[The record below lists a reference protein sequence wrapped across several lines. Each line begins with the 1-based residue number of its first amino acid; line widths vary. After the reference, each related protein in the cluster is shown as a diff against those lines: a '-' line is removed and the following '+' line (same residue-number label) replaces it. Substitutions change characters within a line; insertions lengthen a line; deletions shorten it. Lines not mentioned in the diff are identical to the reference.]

1 MSNFP
6 LLFARPPMKTISVL
20 TRCLLAL
27 AVCLPALAMAAP
39 AADAASAVQERDALS
54 VVTLNLYHDREDWP
68 RRRVQILETLQ
79 RLRPD
84 VIALQ
89 EVIQREGLQNQA
101 QWLADALGYQ
111 WRFVSTDPVGRPMRY
126 GNAVLSRHRLLSSAE
141 LRLRPLEDSR
151 TALRVRLDVHG
162 RTLDAYVTHL
172 QWQHTAEGAQMRAT
186 QLADLLPWITRE
198 SAGVPVV
205 LAGDFNASDE
215 APELAPLLEHFEDGY
230 RAVHPGRD
238 TAADTTLDPA
248 SAPPMRVDHVFVQRG
263 AFAVRASERL
273 FQQRDRDQV
282 RASDHYG
289 VLTRLQW
296 LPASASAQPWR
307 DRTLTP
313 SRRAGLLVA
322 AMTQDEKFQMVRSYF
337 GIGDK
342 RPPLALG
349 SAGYVPAIERLGVP
363 AQQLAD
369 AGVGVTN
376 PGGMRPGDVSTAMP
390 SNLVLASSWNR
401 ALAYEGGRTM
411 GRESWQQG
419 FNVLLA
425 GSVNLQR
432 DPRNGRNFE
441 YAGEDP
447 LLAGRIVGES
457 IRGVQAEHV
466 VSTIKHYA
474 MNDMETARNQ
484 HSAQIGEQAMRES
497 DLLAFE
503 LALGIGEPGSV
514 MCAYN
519 RINGIYAC
527 EHDQLLNRILKQQWH
542 WSGYVMS
549 DWGGVHSGSK
559 AALAGLDQQ
568 SAGEV
573 FDKAVFFHQP
583 LRMAVA
589 AGIVPQ
595 ARLDD
600 MAQRILY
607 AFFATG
613 AFDAP
618 PQRGPIDADAGLRA
632 AQQVAEEGSVLLRN
646 EGGVLPI
653 AGDVQRIAV
662 IGGHADK
669 GVIGGGGSSMVG
681 WTALGTNAVPGL
693 APTTWP
699 GPVMFHPSS
708 PLRALRERFPQARID
723 YLDGRDRGAA
733 ARLAAQAQVAIVFA
747 TQWSAESVDL
757 PDMRLP
763 DQQDALIAAVAAA
776 NPRTVVVLETNG
788 PVRLPWLAQVP
799 ALLQAWYPGIG
810 GGPAI
815 ADLLSG
821 RANFS
826 GRLPVTWPVDES
838 QLPRPQI
845 PGLGFK
851 PAQPAGDTIDYDIEG
866 ANVGYK
872 WFAARAL
879 KPQFAFGHGLSYT
892 RFRYDNLALAVHGA
906 RLVASFDV
914 HNEGER
920 AGAAVPQLYVRV
932 PGNAPAPLRLAG
944 WRKQLLQPGQTQRLE
959 VELEPR
965 TLANFDTA
973 TQQWRIAPG
982 SYEVTLAQAADAP
995 VAQATAELPATVLA
1009 IDCADAQPC
1018 TAPAP

>member
-1 MSNFP
+1 
-6 LLFARPPMKTISVL
+6 MKTISRL
-20 TRCLLAL
+20 PGCLLAL
-27 AVCLPALAMAAP
+27 AFLVPSTDAAAAPQAPAGTASTAAP
-39 AADAASAVQERDALS
+39 AQGPELS
-54 VVTLNLYHDREDWP
+54 VLTLNLYHDREDWP

-89 EVIQREGLQNQA
+89 EVIQREGQQNQA

-111 WRFVSTDPVGRPMRY
+111 WRFVSTDPVGSPMRY
-126 GNAVLSRHRLLSSAE
+126 GNALLTRHRVLDAAE
-141 LRLRPLEDSR
+141 IRLRPLADSR
-151 TALRVRLDVHG
+151 TALRTRLDIDG
-162 RTLDAYVTHL
+162 RVVDAYVTHL
-172 QWQHTAEGAQMRAT
+172 QWEQTPAGAAMRGE
-186 QLADLLPWITRE
+186 QLGDLLAWMTGQSDGI
-198 SAGVPVV
+198 PVL
-205 LAGDFNASDE
+205 LAGDFNASSE
-215 APELAPLLEHFEDGY
+215 APELAALGSGFEDGY

-238 TAADTTLDPA
+238 RAADTTLDPA
-248 SAPPMRVDHVFVQRG
+248 SAPPLRVDHLFVQRER
-263 AFAVRASERL
+263 FQVLDSQRL
-273 FQQRDRDQV
+273 FQQRDKQGV

-289 VLTRLQW
+289 VLTTVRLRE
-296 LPASASAQPWR
+296 PAAAAQPWR
-307 DRTLTP
+307 DRALTP
-313 SRRAGLLVA
+313 ARRAALLVA

-342 RPPLALG
+342 RPSLALG

-376 PGGMRPGDVSTAMP
+376 PGGMRQGDVSTAMP
-390 SNLVLASSWNR
+390 SNLALASSWNR

-466 VSTIKHYA
+466 VSTMKHYA
-474 MNDMETARNQ
+474 MNDLETARDK

-503 LALGIGEPGSV
+503 IALGIGEPGSV

-527 EHDQLLNRILKQQWH
+527 EHDELLNRILKQQWR

-568 SAGEV
+568 SAGET
-573 FDKAVFFHQP
+573 FDKAVYFDQP

-589 AGIVPQ
+589 AGVVPQ

-600 MAQRILY
+600 MARRIMH

-613 AFDAP
+613 AFDHP
-618 PQRGPIDADAGLRA
+618 PQRGPIDTEAGLRA

-653 AGDVQRIAV
+653 AADVQRIAV

-681 WTALGTNAVPGL
+681 WTALGTNAVPGV

-708 PLRALRERFPQARID
+708 PLQALRQRFPQARID
-723 YLDGRDRGAA
+723 YLDGRDRVAA

-747 TQWSAESVDL
+747 TQWAAESVDL

-763 DQQDALIAAVAAA
+763 DGQDALIEAVAAA

-788 PVRLPWLAQVP
+788 PVRLPWLSRVP
-799 ALLQAWYPGIG
+799 GLLQAWFPGIG

-821 RANFS
+821 QANPS

-851 PAQPAGDTIDYDIEG
+851 PAQPAAATVDYDIEG

-872 WFAARAL
+872 WFAARGL
-879 KPQFAFGHGLSYT
+879 RPQFAFGHGLSYT
-892 RFRYDNLALAVHGA
+892 RWHLDNLAVAVHGT
-906 RLVASFDV
+906 RVFASFDV
-914 HNEGER
+914 RNDGQR
-920 AGAAVPQLYVRV
+920 AGAAVPQLYVRL
-932 PGNAPAPLRLAG
+932 PDGAPAPLRLAG
-944 WRKQLLQPGQTQRLE
+944 WRKVSLQPGQSQRLE

-965 TLANFDTA
+965 TLASFDTA
-973 TQQWRIAPG
+973 AQQWRIAAG
-982 SYEVTLAQAADAP
+982 SYQVTLAQAADAP
-995 VAQATAELPATVLA
+995 VAQASVELPAATVA
-1009 IDCADAQPC
+1009 IDCADATAC

>member
-1 MSNFP
+1 MTTFFHA
-6 LLFARPPMKTISVL
+6 FARPPMKTISRL
-20 TRCLLAL
+20 TNGLLAFAL
-27 AVCLPALAMAAP
+27 LLPMFAAAAAP
-39 AADAASAVQERDALS
+39 PVAQDREALS

-89 EVIQREGLQNQA
+89 EVIQREGQQNQA
-101 QWLADALGYQ
+101 QWLADALGYE
-111 WRFVSTDPVGRPMRY
+111 WRFVSTDPLGSPMRY
-126 GNAVLSRHRLLSSAE
+126 GNALLSRHRVLASAE
-141 LRLRPLEDSR
+141 LRLRPLDDSR
-151 TALRVRLDVHG
+151 TAMRVRLEIDG

-172 QWQHTAEGAQMRAT
+172 HWTHTPEGAQMRAT
-186 QLADLLPWITRE
+186 QLADLLPWIASE
-198 SAGVPVV
+198 SAGVPVL

-215 APELAPLLEHFEDGY
+215 APELAPLAERFEDGY

-263 AFAVRASERL
+263 AFRVTGSQRL
-273 FQQRDRDQV
+273 FQQRDRDHV

-289 VLTRLQW
+289 VLTELQW
-296 LPASASAQPWR
+296 LPATASAQPWR
-307 DRTLTP
+307 DRSLSPTH
-313 SRRAGLLVA
+313 RAALLVA
-322 AMTQDEKFQMVRSYF
+322 AMTQDEKFLMVRSYF
-337 GIGDK
+337 GIGAK

-376 PGGMRPGDVSTAMP
+376 PGGMRQGDVATAMP
-390 SNLVLASSWNR
+390 SNLALASSWNR
-401 ALAYEGGRTM
+401 ELAYQGGRTM

-447 LLAGRIVGES
+447 LLAGRIIGES

-466 VSTIKHYA
+466 VSTMKHYA
-474 MNDMETARNQ
+474 MNDLETARNQ
-484 HSAQIGEQAMRES
+484 HSATIGEQAMRES

-503 LALGIGEPGSV
+503 LALGTGEPGSV

-527 EHDQLLNRILKQQWH
+527 EHDELLNRILKQQWR

-568 SAGEV
+568 SAGET
-573 FDKAVFFHQP
+573 FDKALFFDQP
-583 LRMAVA
+583 LRMAVT
-589 AGIVPQ
+589 AGVVPQ

-600 MAQRILY
+600 MVQRILY

-618 PQRGPIDADAGLRA
+618 PQRGPIDAAAGLRA

-653 AGDVQRIAV
+653 ATDSQRIAV

-681 WTALGTNAVPGL
+681 RTALGGNAVPGL

-708 PLRALRERFPQARID
+708 PLQSLRERFPQAQID
-723 YLDGRDRGAA
+723 YLDGRDRAAA

-747 TQWSAESVDL
+747 TQWSAESVDV

-763 DQQDALIAAVAAA
+763 DNQDALIAAVASA

-821 RANFS
+821 RANPS
-826 GRLPVTWPVDES
+826 GRLPVSWPVDES

-851 PAQPAGDTIDYDIEG
+851 PAQPPADTIDYDIEG

-872 WFAARAL
+872 WFAARGL
-879 KPQFAFGHGLSYT
+879 TPQFAFGHGLSYT
-892 RFRYDNLALAVHGA
+892 HFRYDNLALTVHGA
-906 RLVASFDV
+906 RLVASFEV
-914 HNEGER
+914 RNEGAR

-932 PGNAPAPLRLAG
+932 PGDAPAPLRLAG
-944 WRKQLLQPGQTQRLE
+944 WRKVVLEPGQAQRLE

-965 TLANFDTA
+965 TLASFDTA
-973 TQQWRIAPG
+973 TQQWRMAG
-982 SYEVTLAQAADAP
+982 GAYQVTLAQAADAP
-995 VAQATAELPATVLA
+995 SAQASIELPAAVVA
-1009 IDCADAQPC
+1009 IDCADARAC